1 VIPETVMADGD
12 PNLDEHDQ
20 SPMAAAM
27 QWVHRITT
35 VVMEMV
41 LPGIFG
47 VWLDKKWGTNF
58 IGLLGFALGL
68 TTAITHLLQMTRLEN
83 AKSTSEH
90 QSTVESTEQSDTPT
104 E

>member
-1 VIPETVMADGD
+1 
-12 PNLDEHDQ
+12 
-20 SPMAAAM
+20 M

-68 TTAITHLLQMTRLEN
+68 TTAITHLLQMTKLED
-83 AKSTSEH
+83 AKSTNKN
-90 QSTVESTEQSDTPT
+90 QSTVEFTERSDKPT

>member
-1 VIPETVMADGD
+1 MTDDD
-12 PNLDEHDQ
+12 PNRYEHNQ
-20 SPMAAAM
+20 HSMAAAM

-58 IGLLGFALGL
+58 VGLLGFALGL
-68 TTAITHLLQMTRLEN
+68 TTAIIHLLQMTKLESS
-83 AKSTSEH
+83 KSAGQTKS
-90 QSTVESTEQSDTPT
+90 VAEQTDQTDD
-104 E
+104 